1 MDAAFNLGILFAGRG
16 EDRLAHA
23 WYERAAAAGH
33 TEAALQVAIVQLR
46 EGDTQDAERNLR
58 CAAGG
63 GSPEAAYRLADLLD
77 RRSVAARDAGR
88 LDDGR
93 APDDESEEW
102 YERAAQQ
109 GHRRA
114 QVRVGMFAAAR
125 GDVVEAATWYRAA
138 AEAAAAT
145 APSISGC
152 CWPGRGASRRPR
164 CGGSGPPRPGTAA
177 PPCGWRCWPLAGARW
192 PRRRAGVRE
201 RWSWGRRRS
210 PSGPHGC
217 VRRFRRSSAPSVRRE
232 PRAGSRR
239 PGPGPTA
246 RDLRWSSAWG

>member
-63 GSPEAAYRLADLLD
+63 GSPEAAFRLADLLD

-93 APDDESEEW
+93 APDDESRQW

-138 AEAAAAT
+138 AEAGSSNGAFNLGLLLAREGSLPEATLWWQRAAEAGHGR
-145 APSISGC
+145 AALRLALLAAR
-152 CWPGRGASRRPR
+152 RGALAEAQSWCAR
-164 CGGSGPPRPGTAA
+164 SVELGPPEVAERAARLRTA
-177 PPCGWRCWPLAGARW
+177 LQ
-192 PRRRAGVRE
+192 E
-201 RWSWGRRRS
+201 EL
-210 PSGPHGC
+210 
-217 VRRFRRSSAPSVRRE
+217 SA
-232 PRAGSRR
+232 
-239 PGPGPTA
+239 
-246 RDLRWSSAWG
+246 